1 MLHAAHCCSV
11 CNSPSGT
18 STTSHLLAIEWI
30 RKAHAE
36 REKQSSPNLDTEVE
50 NLENEIVALQ
60 RLGREDEAATARE
73 KLASVRATMQSIRQ
87 ISGHLGA
94 MKTQM
99 EGAVLVEPP
108 FGSRSIRSEGR
119 RSGTFLANMLSEAV
133 RAQDAG
139 HYGGWVVVPEN
150 TTLFFYG
157 PNAEWLFEVLEP
169 SLRAEPLCAG
179 ARVLIRQ
186 GRAQQEVAIPRKA
199 ETLN

>member
-1 MLHAAHCCSV
+1 
-11 CNSPSGT
+11 
-18 STTSHLLAIEWI
+18 
-30 RKAHAE
+30 
-36 REKQSSPNLDTEVE
+36 
-50 NLENEIVALQ
+50 
-60 RLGREDEAATARE
+60 
-73 KLASVRATMQSIRQ
+73 
-87 ISGHLGA
+87 

-99 EGAVLVEPP
+99 EGAVLVELP

-139 HYGGWVVVPEN
+139 HYGGWVAVPES

-157 PNAEWLFEVLEP
+157 PNAEWLYEVLEP
-169 SLRAEPLCAG
+169 SLRTEPLCAG

-186 GRAQQEVAIPRKA
+186 GRAQQEVVMPGKA